1 MTEGFFGPRE
11 NDIPCDLMIFFG
23 VYSRIPY
30 HARLFEAIGRQAKKY
45 VLMWNQES
53 LDDFI
58 RDMHV
63 GMAREGYLCIEKRVV
78 DEDFQP
84 VTFGDEPLCPIEDG
98 DTQRPYHS
106 HFLFRRIE
114 VRK

>member
-1 MTEGFFGPRE
+1 
-11 NDIPCDLMIFFG
+11 
-23 VYSRIPY
+23 
-30 HARLFEAIGRQAKKY
+30 
-45 VLMWNQES
+45 
-53 LDDFI
+53 
-58 RDMHV
+58 
-63 GMAREGYLCIEKRVV
+63 MAREGYLCIEKRVV

-106 HFLFRRIE
+106 YFLFRRIE